1 MQAEAVLP
9 TRPVSENG
17 KINIYLRTGKDMN
30 APCPLQ
36 HYFEIIIEDSGIGID
51 PAEIGRIFERF
62 YQIRNSHNNSNVGT
76 GIGLHLS
83 RSLIELHHGNIQVK
97 SEPGSGSEFIVTLPK
112 EEKAFADDQQAEF
125 ILSDSDNNSPTI
137 QATEEDSDSTSF
149 KAAYAENENK
159 TDAEDEKT
167 SILIVEDNNELRHF
181 LWNILSETYT
191 VLEATNGKEGLKY
204 AQQYIPDLIISDV
217 MMPVM
222 DGLDMV
228 KAIKADHDT
237 CHIPIILLSAK
248 SSLDDR
254 IAGLEQG
261 IDDYITKPFSSTY
274 LKTRILSLLRQRKQ
288 LQDLYLSKL
297 SEHTQE
303 EDHING
309 WEPSQPQ
316 VTPYDEQFM
325 QQVMAF
331 MEEQMDNT
339 DITIDDFANK
349 LMLSRTVFYRKL
361 KSIVGLT
368 PVDFVCEMRIKRA
381 AQLIEK
387 SEYSFSQIA
396 YMTGFNDPKYF
407 SRRFKKI
414 MGVTPT
420 EYKERKGDAS

>member
-1 MQAEAVLP
+1 MPDDKVATA
-9 TRPVSENG
+9 T
-17 KINIYLRTGKDMN
+17 
-30 APCPLQ
+30 
-36 HYFEIIIEDSGIGID
+36 
-51 PAEIGRIFERF
+51 
-62 YQIRNSHNNSNVGT
+62 GT
-76 GIGLHLS
+76 GIGLAFAKSLAEAHQGSLRLEDNEPQGSSFVLS
-83 RSLIELHHGNIQVK
+83 LPLNKEAVEETTDIVEVHSESEGTTENI
-97 SEPGSGSEFIVTLPK
+97 SSEFSGKKFTVL
-112 EEKAFADDQQAEF
+112 
-125 ILSDSDNNSPTI
+125 L
-137 QATEEDSDSTSF
+137 
-149 KAAYAENENK
+149 
-159 TDAEDEKT
+159 
-167 SILIVEDNNELRHF
+167 VEDNVELLNLTRDSLLAWF
-181 LWNILSETYT
+181 RVLKASNGRAALEILEQES
-191 VLEATNGKEGLKY
+191 VDV
-204 AQQYIPDLIISDV
+204 IVSDV

-228 KAIKADHDT
+228 KAIKADHNT

>member
-1 MQAEAVLP
+1 M
-9 TRPVSENG
+9 
-17 KINIYLRTGKDMN
+17 
-30 APCPLQ
+30 
-36 HYFEIIIEDSGIGID
+36 
-51 PAEIGRIFERF
+51 
-62 YQIRNSHNNSNVGT
+62 
-76 GIGLHLS
+76 
-83 RSLIELHHGNIQVK
+83 
-97 SEPGSGSEFIVTLPK
+97 
-112 EEKAFADDQQAEF
+112 
-125 ILSDSDNNSPTI
+125 
-137 QATEEDSDSTSF
+137 QATEEEFPDTISP
-149 KAAYAENENK
+149 K
-159 TDAEDEKT
+159 TECAEDENKAYPDDDKT
-167 SILIVEDNNELRHF
+167 SILIVEDNNELRRF

-204 AQQYIPDLIISDV
+204 AQQYIPDLIISDI

-237 CHIPIILLSAK
+237 CHIPIIVLSAK

-274 LKTRILSLLRQRKQ
+274 LKTRILSLLRQRQQ
-288 LQDLYLSKL
+288 LQELYLSKL

-303 EDHING
+303 ENNNTNE

-381 AQLIEK
+381 AQLIER

-420 EYKERKGDAS
+420 EYKEKKESISNL

>member
-1 MQAEAVLP
+1 M
-9 TRPVSENG
+9 
-17 KINIYLRTGKDMN
+17 
-30 APCPLQ
+30 
-36 HYFEIIIEDSGIGID
+36 
-51 PAEIGRIFERF
+51 
-62 YQIRNSHNNSNVGT
+62 
-76 GIGLHLS
+76 
-83 RSLIELHHGNIQVK
+83 K

-112 EEKAFADDQQAEF
+112 EEKAFADDQQTEF

-396 YMTGFNDPKYF
+396 YMPGFNDPKYF

-414 MGVTPT
+414 MGDTPT